1 MKTMT
6 ITINAMDTITM
17 KEIREKYEG
26 YELQVL
32 DGAGFY
38 WTEFMGVWS
47 AVGEYGWNTT
57 DKKIEDAEI
66 DELVIYEKEKLVCI
80 EVCDSL

>member
-1 MKTMT
+1 MKTTT
-6 ITINAMDTITM
+6 IVNTMDTITL
-17 KEIREKYEG
+17 KEIREKFKG

-38 WTEFMGVWS
+38 WEESHGIWH
-47 AVGEYGWNTT
+47 AVGEYGWNAS
-57 DKKIEDAEI
+57 DKAVEAAEI
-66 DELVIYEKEKLVCI
+66 DELVIYEKEKLICI

>member
-1 MKTMT
+1 MKTTT
-6 ITINAMDTITM
+6 IINTMDTITL
-17 KEIREKYEG
+17 KEIREKFKG

-38 WTEFMGVWS
+38 WEDFQGIWH
-47 AVGEYGWNTT
+47 AVGEYGWNTN
-57 DKKIEDAEI
+57 DKNIEEAGI
-66 DELVIYEKEKLVCI
+66 DELVIYEKEKLICI